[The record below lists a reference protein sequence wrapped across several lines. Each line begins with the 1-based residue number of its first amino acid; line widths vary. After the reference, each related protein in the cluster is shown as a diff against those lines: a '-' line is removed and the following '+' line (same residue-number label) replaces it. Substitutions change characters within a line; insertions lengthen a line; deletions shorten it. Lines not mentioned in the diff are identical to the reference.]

1 MLLFRSPSRKAGY
14 HAGLWALALAVVG
27 LLAFGIRPDVVMGQA
42 ASSDSS
48 QLHTMNT
55 FTAQAVQPDPGST
68 IRLAWTAPASGAS
81 TVRGYQMRIYAAG
94 HGQSWVGVDRT
105 RTEYTFTGLSANT
118 EYRFKMRVQN
128 NAGDYG
134 PWSNRVK
141 ASTGPPNQS
150 PAFGKETYT
159 MSIAENV
166 MDAYSEG
173 LITVTDPDHS
183 NVSITITDGAAGKF
197 TVNQQ
202 GDITYFGDGEDYES
216 FTDPTEAYTIKLK
229 ATDPAGASDTATLTV
244 AVTNVVESSPARV
257 SRPTQSAA
265 RYTTKVSVSWTALA
279 GHTTGYGYR
288 YRVAGSGTT
297 TWSTGSAAGSTATIS
312 DLKPGTKYLVQ
323 VRAVDPTVD
332 SPGKW
337 SKRLAAR
344 TANRPP
350 KPQNVGTR
358 NPQLNQMRIVWDAA
372 GAWNNTALSGYEVD
386 YRKSG
391 TTAYQRVDVGASKTN
406 TVIKGLDLGATY
418 EVRVRTTYG
427 TDSSKWSTLTVETGR
442 LPGAPTAF
450 TAVSKPTGF
459 AASWQAPTDA
469 GNPAVTGYQY
479 AIREDY
485 IFDNWQA
492 WSTASA
498 ATTQRITGLLGYTR
512 YSIRV
517 RAVNALGAGPA
528 VQITQRTAVNQRPVF
543 NTPPAFSV
551 SEGTPGDIALG
562 SVTATDPESDS
573 LTYDIGCIGLISPG
587 PLSTRKFYVTTAGEL
602 RTYSHATFDYET
614 KSSHIARV
622 YADDGHSGTR
632 IPNGNYRKC
641 GWLDVTVSVK
651 APTASSS
658 TD

>member
-1 MLLFRSPSRKAGY
+1 M
-14 HAGLWALALAVVG
+14 
-27 LLAFGIRPDVVMGQA
+27 
-42 ASSDSS
+42 
-48 QLHTMNT
+48 
-55 FTAQAVQPDPGST
+55 
-68 IRLAWTAPASGAS
+68 
-81 TVRGYQMRIYAAG
+81 
-94 HGQSWVGVDRT
+94 
-105 RTEYTFTGLSANT
+105 
-118 EYRFKMRVQN
+118 
-128 NAGDYG
+128 
-134 PWSNRVK
+134 
-141 ASTGPPNQS
+141 
-150 PAFGKETYT
+150 
-159 MSIAENV
+159 
-166 MDAYSEG
+166 
-173 LITVTDPDHS
+173 
-183 NVSITITDGAAGKF
+183 
-197 TVNQQ
+197 
-202 GDITYFGDGEDYES
+202 
-216 FTDPTEAYTIKLK
+216 
-229 ATDPAGASDTATLTV
+229 
-244 AVTNVVESSPARV
+244 
-257 SRPTQSAA
+257 
-265 RYTTKVSVSWTALA
+265 
-279 GHTTGYGYR
+279 TTGSR
-288 YRVAGSGTT
+288 
-297 TWSTGSAAGSTATIS
+297 
-312 DLKPGTKYLVQ
+312 
-323 VRAVDPTVD
+323 
-332 SPGKW
+332 
-337 SKRLAAR
+337 
-344 TANRPP
+344 
-350 KPQNVGTR
+350 
-358 NPQLNQMRIVWDAA
+358 
-372 GAWNNTALSGYEVD
+372 
-386 YRKSG
+386 G
-391 TTAYQRVDVGASKTN
+391 TTAYQRVSVDASKTN

-418 EVRVRTTYG
+418 QVRVRTTYG

-485 IFDNWQA
+485 NLLNDWQA

-498 ATTQRITGLLGYTR
+498 ATTQRITGLLGYSR

-614 KSSHIARV
+614 KSSHIVRV